1 MKIKTLTAAAFAVSM
16 SSFAAYAG
24 DAGFSGN
31 TIHSES
37 PGFGV
42 LSFAMAKDGTFG
54 RSDGITGTWKFE
66 NGTLCYF
73 ADGQDDLCGVFDGSK
88 QVGDKW
94 QEAAW
99 DGNGDAQLWI
109 TAGLDHPTK

>member
-1 MKIKTLTAAAFAVSM
+1 MRRTLQIAVTSLMALGAMSAFA
-16 SSFAAYAG
+16 G
-24 DAGFSGN
+24 DLGFSGN

-37 PGFGV
+37 PGFGT
-42 LSFAMAKDGTFG
+42 LSFAMADDGTFG
-54 RSDGITGTWKFE
+54 RSDGVTGTWKFE
-66 NGTLCYF
+66 SGTLCYF
-73 ADGQDDLCGVFDGSK
+73 AEGQDDLCGVFDASK

-99 DGNGDAQLWI
+99 DGNGNAELWI